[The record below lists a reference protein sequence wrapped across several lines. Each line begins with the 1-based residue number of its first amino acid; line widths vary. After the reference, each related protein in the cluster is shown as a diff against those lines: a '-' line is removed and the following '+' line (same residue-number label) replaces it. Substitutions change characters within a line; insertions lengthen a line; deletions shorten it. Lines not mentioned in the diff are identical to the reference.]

1 MSITSKPVGLGATFN
16 ALGNQLNTL
25 ERKLNKLEAQLVRAT
40 AAQAATGNTGIVPQQ
55 AAGGN
60 TGIVPQ
66 QAASGNTGIVPTA
79 ASGNTGIVP
88 TGAGQASYDY
98 QKNPRSINDLFK
110 ILAGPGT
117 PTPSEGSHP
126 SGSLKADP
134 STGVVTT
141 PGGYKI
147 EQLGQFDWK
156 ISGPD
161 GKETKIWGDPHVAEG
176 DGGKWDFKKDST
188 FVLGDGTRINVTTKP
203 YGNGMTV
210 TGGLDIISGND
221 RVQVTDIDKGK
232 GKTGQVTHDG
242 FQHVN
247 DFGGKDVFVMGKE
260 TDDWSYT
267 GKEIVGSNNGG
278 DSFKLGKDLAP
289 GTPTTKP
296 APNGSADQLLKQMRD
311 IFKGLSNLFSSMSK
325 LTDQLS
331 KRFAQ
336 DGGLHTRPGAGD
348 WLNRRQDRLRN
359 DFDNIGRMLH
369 LFKGLEHLTKAVQ
382 PFRNTFT
389 A

>member
-1 MSITSKPVGLGATFN
+1 MSITSKPVGIGAN
-16 ALGNQLNTL
+16 PLNTL
-25 ERKLNKLEAQLVRAT
+25 SSQLSTLEGKLNKLEAQLIK
-40 AAQAATGNTGIVPQQ
+40 AASAQAPSTAATGNTGFVPPGATSPGT

-60 TGIVPQ
+60 TGFVPP
-66 QAASGNTGIVPTA
+66 SSTG
-79 ASGNTGIVP
+79 
-88 TGAGQASYDY
+88 
-98 QKNPRSINDLFK
+98 PRSLDDLWK
-110 ILAGPGT
+110 MAVGPET
-117 PTPSEGSHP
+117 PNPSQGSHP
-126 SGSLKADP
+126 QGSLQT
-134 STGVVTT
+134 SSNGVVTT

-260 TDDWSYT
+260 TDDWSFT

-278 DSFKLGKDLAP
+278 ESFKLGKDLAP
-289 GTPTTKP
+289 GTPTTQP
-296 APNGSADQLLKQMRD
+296 SGAQQGADALLKQMRD
-311 IFKGLSNLFSSMSK
+311 VFKGLSDVFKGLSK
-325 LTDQLS
+325 LAEQLS
-331 KRFAQ
+331 RRHEQ
-336 DGGLHTRPGAGD
+336 DGGLTARPGPGS
-348 WLNRRQDRLRN
+348 WLNRRQERLGK
-359 DFDNIGRMLH
+359 DFDSIGRMLH
-369 LFKGLEHLTKAVQ
+369 LFRGLDHLSKAVQ